1 MPDKELKDLSVLRF
15 EHAAECLDAAK
26 NLYACANY
34 KSAANRSYY
43 AVFHAMRSVLS
54 LDRIDMKHHSG
65 VISEFRK
72 LYIKTGLFDSR
83 LSQIISVLFDLRNDS
98 DYDDFFTV
106 TEEEVAEQIS
116 NAEYF
121 LGEIKKYLDAIE

>member
-1 MPDKELKDLSVLRF
+1 MQDKELKDLAVLRF
-15 EHAAECLDAAK
+15 EHAVECLDAAK
-26 NLYACANY
+26 KLQECGNY

-65 VISEFRK
+65 VISEFRR
-72 LYIKTGLFDSR
+72 LYIKTGLFDTR

-106 TEEEVAEQIS
+106 TEEEVAEQIK

-121 LGEIKKYLDAIE
+121 LGEIKKYLGTI